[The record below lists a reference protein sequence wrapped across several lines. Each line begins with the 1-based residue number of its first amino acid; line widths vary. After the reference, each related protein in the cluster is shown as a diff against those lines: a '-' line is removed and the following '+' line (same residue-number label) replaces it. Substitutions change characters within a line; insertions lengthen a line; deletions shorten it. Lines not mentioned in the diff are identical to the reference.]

1 MFDDY
6 APAIRFNFRFNEC
19 NELFFVRNENDFG
32 NEKGKPQN
40 GNTQNASHLLPGAMS
55 WLKCRI
61 FIIPNT

>member
-40 GNTQNASHLLPGAMS
+40 GNAQRLASLTWCNELAQMS
-55 WLKCRI
+55 NI
-61 FIIPNT
+61 HYS